1 MNSELHRP
9 SLIPIQPTQRFA
21 PEAQFFHNNPNKR
34 PTQVLMRPSMMM
46 PNQNPNYAETNSP
59 YQRPPLNLNPNPSQ
73 FPRTS
78 RRDGTGNL
86 YMFDDSG
93 SNSPANRNPVM
104 RSFESSK
111 DMYSPSP
118 KKSTLLQTGNSVLSP
133 YNYSGNTLA
142 PPSQDNY
149 GFNNHQGF
157 NPNKSP
163 TLSPNTNQNFLSGGG
178 FTQGM
183 SPSFSQNNNNN
194 NNNMGP
200 AQNPNLGPGFS
211 QNFNHRPSHFSNRS
225 VGNSNAL
232 VHKGFANLALMNMP
246 PIMSDGR
253 NSMPMVNSMP
263 NRRGTMI
270 QPGPGGNEQNMKD
283 FERLVD
289 SHTQNLEKLVK
300 NMDSREQT
308 IPRMNNRLAYSKS
321 TRNTLVELAGS
332 EMPISYDQRFLQKSA
347 STRLMPPPNQ
357 YQNYQRAEPDSRHQE
372 QNSEEE
378 ESEEESRDVVI
389 QPSHFSKAS
398 SLPPP
403 EQLRNPQKRN
413 TFLKLNARL
422 NPTEVKKRKRATVDI
437 KRIMWVMAYPILFKA
452 SILKKA
458 EDSKTKGLK
467 GMLKRT
473 QEATNFVVEY
483 IKQHCGNSLKNL
495 CKDGKALVMV
505 NNDEPDLKKHLSEK
519 DLKKNA
525 VFTVGKLIAV
535 FEELI
540 ASLTKTNLDDD
551 FVSLFADLTSNHAY
565 LPQKYFTEFEL
576 SCLEFNTY
584 GGLKNMSPI
593 RVKMMI
599 ANAVLVKGLIYAFL
613 TQPWAVLP
621 NVKETPI
628 LARGLKSCA
637 SALYHVIMDI
647 YKDNILIDKEN
658 QKNLHADRKVKFVK
672 PSSVFVPEGTTPK
685 VSKDEASSEILC
697 GLWTRD
703 NLNSCWKHAKSE
715 VEKLRELVMECFEK
729 FYDPVEK
736 AQEEKKM
743 LAGKSK

>member
-1 MNSELHRP
+1 
-9 SLIPIQPTQRFA
+9 
-21 PEAQFFHNNPNKR
+21 
-34 PTQVLMRPSMMM
+34 
-46 PNQNPNYAETNSP
+46 
-59 YQRPPLNLNPNPSQ
+59 
-73 FPRTS
+73 
-78 RRDGTGNL
+78 
-86 YMFDDSG
+86 
-93 SNSPANRNPVM
+93 
-104 RSFESSK
+104 
-111 DMYSPSP
+111 MYSASP

-133 YNYSGNTLA
+133 YNYTGNTLA
-142 PPSQDNY
+142 PPQQDNY
-149 GFNNHQGF
+149 GFNQQGF
-157 NPNKSP
+157 SPNKSP
-163 TLSPNTNQNFLSGGG
+163 TLSPNPNQNFLSGGG

-194 NNNMGP
+194 NNNMGSM
-200 AQNPNLGPGFS
+200 QNPGFS

-225 VGNSNAL
+225 LGNGNAL

-246 PIMSDGR
+246 PIMPEGR

-263 NRRGTMI
+263 NRRGTII
-270 QPGPGGNEQNMKD
+270 QGGPGGNGGSEQNMKE

-300 NMDSREQT
+300 NMDSREQMN
-308 IPRMNNRLAYSKS
+308 PRMNNRLGYSKS
-321 TRNTLVELAGS
+321 TRSTLVELAGS
-332 EMPISYDQRFLQKSA
+332 EIPVSFDQRYLQKSA
-347 STRLMPPPNQ
+347 STRLVPPPNHPNQ
-357 YQNYQRAEPDSRHQE
+357 YQNFQMAAQQERGYQE
-372 QNSEEE
+372 QDSELE

-389 QPSHFSKAS
+389 QPSNFSKAS

-403 EQLRNPQKRN
+403 EQLRNPHKRN

-437 KRIMWVMAYPILFKA
+437 KRMMWVMVYPTLFKA
-452 SILKKA
+452 SILKKV
-458 EDSKTKGLK
+458 EDNKTKGLK

-525 VFTVGKLIAV
+525 IFTVGKLIAV
-535 FEELI
+535 FEELL

-551 FVSLFADLTSNHAY
+551 FVSLYADLTLNHAY

-576 SCLEFNTY
+576 SCLEFNIF

-599 ANAVLVKGLIYAFL
+599 ANAVLIKGLIYAFL

-621 NVKETPI
+621 NIKDTPV

-637 SALYHVIMDI
+637 SALYQIIMDI

-658 QKNLHADRKVKFVK
+658 QKNLHADRKIKFIK

-685 VSKDEASSEILC
+685 VSKEEASNEILC

-729 FYDPVEK
+729 LYDSVET
-736 AQEEKKM
+736 AQQEKKM
-743 LAGKSK
+743 LAGRSK